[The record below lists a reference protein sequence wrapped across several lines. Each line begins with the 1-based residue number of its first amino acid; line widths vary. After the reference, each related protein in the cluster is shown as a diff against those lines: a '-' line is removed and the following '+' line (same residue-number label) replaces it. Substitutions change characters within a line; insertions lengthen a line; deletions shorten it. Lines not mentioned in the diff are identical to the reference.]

1 MRITTDMIVGTG
13 LAIALILCIVLG
25 GPSDVATNL
34 SAGLVGYLGRSV
46 IDRAGGRSISIH
58 APRVGSDRRPLCAC
72 HWP

>member
-1 MRITTDMIVGTG
+1 MRITTDMIVGTR

-46 IDRAGGRSISIH
+46 IDRAGGRSE
-58 APRVGSDRRPLCAC
+58 
-72 HWP
+72 